1 MYENSLRAYTRQ
13 SFEKNT
19 FESSQ
24 LYEVFDKVSSQK
36 DYSWRSGEVP
46 RDAREIGTVTKKNRV
61 ICSPCRSYVRQT
73 TKPRQRMPL
82 TLNKLDLLLMNA
94 FNAVN
99 LAAACLIT
107 SVEQAEKLGIP
118 EEKWVYI
125 LGGAGTHE
133 REHCK

>member
-1 MYENSLRAYTRQ
+1 
-13 SFEKNT
+13 
-19 FESSQ
+19 
-24 LYEVFDKVSSQK
+24 
-36 DYSWRSGEVP
+36 
-46 RDAREIGTVTKKNRV
+46 
-61 ICSPCRSYVRQT
+61 
-73 TKPRQRMPL
+73 MPL